1 MWVQNSKVCRS
12 ACTVIWASFVP
23 HLETRPRTH
32 FSWCQWEEGQASST
46 GAGTGMVSSKAT
58 CSFRILPHWGTPATL
73 SQFSPETGRVSRRSH
88 FQAPCLFLFSS
99 PPVHT
104 ASPIR
109 PDTKSHQA
117 IPLFHHRHLK
127 GEPQFLGYLLP
138 SSVCARVIV
147 T

>member
-1 MWVQNSKVCRS
+1 MWVQNSKVCTS
-12 ACTVIWASFVP
+12 TCMVIWASFVP

-58 CSFRILPHWGTPATL
+58 CSFLTLPLWGTPAAL
-73 SQFSPETGRVSRRSH
+73 SQFSPETGRVSHRGHS
-88 FQAPCLFLFSS
+88 QAPCLFLFPS

-104 ASPIR
+104 APTTQ

-117 IPLFHHRHLK
+117 IPLFHHHHLK
-127 GEPQFLGYLLP
+127 GEPQLLGCLLP
-138 SSVCARVIV
+138 SSACAQVIV